1 MSKIKVMKEVLANK
15 IAAGEVIERPLSVVK
30 ELVENSLDANASKI
44 EITLLDS
51 GMKKVEIKDNGA
63 GMSEA
68 DLPLS
73 IKRHATSKLYDDK
86 DLFKISTLG
95 FRGEALPSIYAV
107 SRVTIAS
114 SQDGIGGLKLVKV
127 DDENYDLEPIAMNRG
142 TIITID
148 NLFYN
153 TPVRYKHLSNPFYEL
168 SLIVQ
173 YINKLSLIH
182 PNVAFTL
189 TNNDNNLLQTSG
201 MGDIKSIIATQY
213 SPSIAKNMMSFNC
226 KNEHFEVEVY
236 TSHPHDTRSRKSHI
250 TIGMNERLIRNY
262 EIENKVVSSY
272 GTFLHTGQYPITFL
286 NIKVNYGLIDVN
298 VHPTKQQVKVSLI
311 DNLLD
316 LISENI
322 KKQLTQ
328 LTYMAEPEDVKT
340 TNYTHFIEKQTVE
353 VSEQLDDLF
362 DLKNDSKTDLDTTSN
377 IGSEEKLQR
386 LNDHL
391 DNVNYNNTLNEP
403 KEDVDLLYKPETN
416 MFESVSSSNDDIFKF
431 NKDNVNHSEKLFN
444 MDINEKNIE
453 ENQKLP
459 LFKFVGTLHNTYIIC
474 ENDEGLYLID
484 QHAAQE
490 RINYEL
496 ISQMFSER
504 KFNYQQSL
512 IPIIITLTETEN
524 ALFAPRQSE
533 TENFGFK
540 VEPFGPCSYK
550 VVEADNW
557 ITRRPNCEEDITEM
571 INTIIEKKSTSFEHF
586 YDEVAIS
593 MACKKSIKA
602 HQRINQTEAEDLLRT
617 LNLTDQPYTCPHGR
631 PVIVKISTKEIEKM
645 FKRVF

>member
-30 ELVENSLDANASKI
+30 ELVENSLDANANKI

-51 GMKKVEIKDNGA
+51 GIKKIEIKDNGS
-63 GMSEA
+63 GMSEV

-127 DDENYDLEPIAMNRG
+127 DDENYDLEPIAMNKG

-189 TNNDNNLLQTSG
+189 INNDNNLLQTSG
-201 MGDIKSIIATQY
+201 MGDIKAIISTQY
-213 SPSIAKNMMSFNC
+213 SPSIAKNMMTFKC

-262 EIENKVVSSY
+262 DIENKVVSSY

-298 VHPTKQQVKVSLI
+298 VHPTKQQVKVSLL

-316 LISENI
+316 LISDNI
-322 KKQLTQ
+322 KEQLMQ
-328 LTYMAEPEDVKT
+328 LTYMAEPENVKT
-340 TNYTHFIEKQTVE
+340 TNYTQFIDKQTVE

-362 DLKNDSKTDLDTTSN
+362 DLKKGENTSSDTTS
-377 IGSEEKLQR
+377 GVSSEDKL
-386 LNDHL
+386 LK
-391 DNVNYNNTLNEP
+391 LNEHLNTFNSSTNLSEI
-403 KEDVDLLYKPETN
+403 KANDSLYKSNAN
-416 MFESVSSSNDDIFKF
+416 MFESINSSDDDIFKF
-431 NKDNVNHSEKLFN
+431 NKDNVNHSKKLFD
-444 MDINEKNIE
+444 MDINEKTIE
-453 ENQKLP
+453 KNQKLP
-459 LFKFVGTLHNTYIIC
+459 LFKYVGTLHNTYILC

-496 ISQMFSER
+496 ISQMFKER

-512 IPIIITLTETEN
+512 IPIIITLSETEN

-540 VEPFGPCSYK
+540 VEEFGPCSYK

-602 HQRINQTEAEDLLRT
+602 HQRVNQTEAEDLLRT
-617 LNLTDQPYTCPHGR
+617 LNLTEQPYTCPHGR

>member
-30 ELVENSLDANASKI
+30 ELVENSLDANANKI

-51 GMKKVEIKDNGA
+51 GIKKIEIKDNGS
-63 GMSEA
+63 GMSEV

-127 DDENYDLEPIAMNRG
+127 DDENYDLEPIAMNKG

-189 TNNDNNLLQTSG
+189 INNDNNLLQTSG
-201 MGDIKSIIATQY
+201 MGDIKAIISTQY
-213 SPSIAKNMMSFNC
+213 SPSIAKNMMTFKC

-262 EIENKVVSSY
+262 DIENKVVSSY

-298 VHPTKQQVKVSLI
+298 VHPTKQQVKVSLL

-316 LISENI
+316 LISDNI
-322 KKQLTQ
+322 KEQLMQ
-328 LTYMAEPEDVKT
+328 LTYMAEPENVKT
-340 TNYTHFIEKQTVE
+340 TNYTQFIDKQTVE

-362 DLKNDSKTDLDTTSN
+362 DLKKGENTSSDTTS
-377 IGSEEKLQR
+377 GVSSEDKL
-386 LNDHL
+386 LK
-391 DNVNYNNTLNEP
+391 LNEHLNTFNSSTNLSEI
-403 KEDVDLLYKPETN
+403 KANDSLYKSNAN
-416 MFESVSSSNDDIFKF
+416 MFESINSSDDDIFKF
-431 NKDNVNHSEKLFN
+431 NKDNVNHSKKLFD
-444 MDINEKNIE
+444 MDINEKTIE
-453 ENQKLP
+453 KNQKLP
-459 LFKFVGTLHNTYIIC
+459 LFKYAGTLHNTYILC

-496 ISQMFSER
+496 ISQMFKER

-512 IPIIITLTETEN
+512 IPIIITLSETEN

-540 VEPFGPCSYK
+540 VEEFGPCSYK

-602 HQRINQTEAEDLLRT
+602 HQRVNQTEAEDLLRT
-617 LNLTDQPYTCPHGR
+617 LNLTEQPYTCPHGR